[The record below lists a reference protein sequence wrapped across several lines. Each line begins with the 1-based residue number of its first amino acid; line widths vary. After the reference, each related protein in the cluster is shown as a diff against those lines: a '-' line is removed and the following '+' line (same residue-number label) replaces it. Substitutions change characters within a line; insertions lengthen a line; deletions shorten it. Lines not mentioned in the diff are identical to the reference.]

1 MRTGCNS
8 EPRRL
13 RLGCRQGSG
22 GSATA
27 LTETGGTLVTA
38 AAKAGRLRAL
48 LGAQG
53 NVGGFARGGR
63 R

>member
-1 MRTGCNS
+1 MRTGCSS
-8 EPRRL
+8 EPRWL

-38 AAKAGRLRAL
+38 AVEAGRLRAL

-53 NVGGFARGGR
+53 NVGSFVRGGR

>member
-27 LTETGGTLVTA
+27 LTETGGTLVTTA
-38 AAKAGRLRAL
+38 VELDSGRAS

>member
-27 LTETGGTLVTA
+27 LTETGGTLVTTA
-38 AAKAGRLRAL
+38 AEAGRLRAL

-53 NVGGFARGGR
+53 NVDDFTRGGR